1 MVMDNGDKYHV
12 RKERLAMNASD
23 ESNLKAEGEFRD
35 SIATVDDHGRRLWI
49 YPKKPS
55 GRFHNWRIGVTVVLL
70 SFLFAG
76 PFLKI
81 NGQALLLLNIFE
93 RKFIIFGVPFWPQD
107 FVLLA
112 VTLLTFFVFII
123 LFTVVFGRVW
133 CGWLCPQTLFMEM
146 VFRKVEYL
154 IEGDAAA
161 QRRLSNETWSF
172 NKLGRKT
179 LKHTIFILISLLIA
193 HTAMAYLIGIE
204 NTIAIATHSP
214 FENLAGFLGL
224 ISFTGIFYGL
234 FAKFR
239 EQACI
244 AVCPYGRLQGVL
256 LGKESIV
263 VAYDW
268 IRGEPRGHL
277 RKNQV
282 ALTDQ
287 GDCIDCKLCIHVCPT
302 GIDIRNGTQLEC
314 VNCTACIDACD
325 IVMLKIGKPKGLIRY
340 ASINAITHGTLKLI
354 NPRVIG
360 YSLVLIALLGIL
372 SFALLTRSDVE
383 TTILKVPGTL
393 YQREPGLITNLYN
406 IEFVNKT
413 FNDLTLTIKVETPT
427 TAIIQKV
434 DRKDIVIPAEGLVK
448 SVYFIKIPEKEVKN
462 ARTIITLGI
471 YETGRRIEIVKA
483 KFIGPVTKASDAKR
497 N

>member
-1 MVMDNGDKYHV
+1 MEMEGEIRIDL
-12 RKERLAMNASD
+12 RKERLAKSLA
-23 ESNLKAEGEFRD
+23 NLEPGAGEEFRD
-35 SIATVDDHGRRLWI
+35 TIATVDAAGKRLWI

-55 GRFHNWRIGVTVVLL
+55 GRFHQWRIAVTVVLL
-70 SFLFAG
+70 SLLFSG

-81 NGQALLLLNIFE
+81 GGQPLLLLNIFE
-93 RKFIIFGVPFWPQD
+93 RRFVIFGQAFWPQD

-112 VTLLTFFVFII
+112 ITLITFFVFII
-123 LFTVVFGRVW
+123 LFTVVFGRIW

-146 VFRKVEYL
+146 VFRKIEYL

-161 QRRLSNETWSF
+161 QRRLAKEPWHLV
-172 NKLGRKT
+172 KLGKKT
-179 LKHTIFILISLLIA
+179 LKHTIFIFISILIA
-193 HTAMAYLIGIE
+193 HTVLAYIIGAKD
-204 NTIAIATHSP
+204 TFAIITQSP
-214 FENLAGFLGL
+214 AANPAGFIAM
-224 ISFTGIFYGL
+224 ISFTGIFY
-234 FAKFR
+234 FVYAKFR

-268 IRGEPRGHL
+268 LRGEPRGHL
-277 RKNQV
+277 KKNQV
-282 ALTDQ
+282 QETTL

-302 GIDIRNGTQLEC
+302 GIDIRNGTQMEC

-325 IVMLKIGKPKGLIRY
+325 DVMIKIGKPKGLIRF
-340 ASINAITHGTLKLI
+340 ASISSITNRIQNII

-360 YSLVLIALLGIL
+360 YSFVLVALMGLL
-372 SFALLTRSDVE
+372 SFALITRSDVE

-393 YQREPGLITNLYN
+393 YQREAGLISNLYN
-406 IEFVNKT
+406 VEFINKT
-413 FNDLTLTIKVETPT
+413 FDDLRLEIKVESPA
-427 TAIIQKV
+427 TASLFKV
-434 DRKDIVIPAEGLVK
+434 DGKEITVPAEGMAK
-448 SVYFIKIPEKEVKN
+448 GVYFIRIPEKDITN
-462 ARTIITLGI
+462 ARTVVTLGI
-471 YETGRRIEIVKA
+471 YSQGKKLETVKA